1 MFVFAFS
8 LCVNTLSVAVFS
20 LDNPLCVVLD
30 AGHGGIDGGVCGKRT
45 GVKESAINLAIVMKL
60 KPLFEDAGF
69 DTVLTRKTDGGL
81 YGAATKGFKKR
92 DMQKRKEI
100 IDRAAP
106 ALVISVHQNYYPSS
120 SLRGGQVFF
129 NAESE
134 SGKAFA
140 DVIQKNFNGVYVKE
154 GARERHAL
162 SGDYFMLKCT
172 DAPSVIAECGFLS
185 NPEDERLLSSIAFQ
199 EKIAEAIF
207 AAALEYL
214 SSAAGA

>member
-8 LCVNTLSVAVFS
+8 LCVNALSVAVFS

-45 GVKESAINLAIVMKL
+45 GTKESAINLAIVMKL
-60 KPLFEDAGF
+60 KPLFDDAGF

-100 IDRAAP
+100 IERAAP

-120 SLRGGQVFF
+120 FLRGGQVFF

-140 DVIQKNFNGVYVKE
+140 DVMQKNFNEVYAKE
-154 GARERHAL
+154 GARERRAL

-172 DAPSVIAECGFLS
+172 SAPSVIAECGFLS
-185 NPEDERLLSSIAFQ
+185 NPEDERLLSSELFQ

-207 AAALEYL
+207 ASALEYL
-214 SSAAGA
+214 FSAAGA